1 MNLEC
6 RCKGYFFYLG
16 ESVLESFELFEIPES
31 LDIDSED
38 SMLDKSAEGFKS
50 PDSTPE
56 SLDSILESDTLESI
70 SDIADLITDA

>member
-1 MNLEC
+1 
-6 RCKGYFFYLG
+6 
-16 ESVLESFELFEIPES
+16 
-31 LDIDSED
+31 
-38 SMLDKSAEGFKS
+38 MLDKSAEGFKS